1 MNTDYVYDSS
11 VKQNKLLTELKDLY
25 RYRALVFDLTM
36 RNVTVRYKR
45 SFLGTIWTALDPLLT
60 MVVMYL
66 VFSQILVRRVEDFP
80 VYLLSGLVVWN
91 FFSQATNGAIKE
103 FSSSGRLIS
112 RVYLPQSIFVIVAIL
127 SSLVNFA
134 ISLVELF
141 LIIIITGHPINLTFV
156 EIVIP
161 LLILVAFSLG
171 LSLILA
177 PLEIFFSDVSNFYQI
192 GLRLLL
198 YMSAIMY
205 QIEHL
210 PVEIANIV
218 LLNPIYRFIS
228 LFRDPVYLGN
238 HISFDSLI
246 YVSIWAAI
254 LLIGGTIFFI
264 RAANRVAM
272 KV

>member
-25 RYRALVFDLTM
+25 RYRALIFDLTM

-60 MVVMYL
+60 MVV
-66 VFSQILVRRVEDFP
+66 
-80 VYLLSGLVVWN
+80 WN
-91 FFSQATNGAIKE
+91 FFSKATNGAIKE

-156 EIVIP
+156 EIIVP

-171 LSLILA
+171 VSLILA
-177 PLEIFFSDVSNFYQI
+177 PLVIFFSDVNNFYQI

-198 YMSAIMY
+198 Y
-205 QIEHL
+205 
-210 PVEIANIV
+210 
-218 LLNPIYRFIS
+218 
-228 LFRDPVYLGN
+228 
-238 HISFDSLI
+238 
-246 YVSIWAAI
+246 
-254 LLIGGTIFFI
+254 
-264 RAANRVAM
+264 
-272 KV
+272 